1 MTSILFDLVGGN
13 LCLENHQYIRDEQ
26 HRLGVNF
33 SFFSSFSSSSAK
45 IVLRI
50 FLEKNR
56 EEIKHNL
63 SSFSISNHAI
73 IKSLIKVDHLPIP
86 RAFSLINFESF
97 HFSFRVSHY
106 LILRLKRRLI
116 TIIIDVFS
124 HISMLRSGEPIW
136 IRMNNITYY
145 WFEEVLWTR
154 QIRSSA
160 NASQTYWLW
169 FELCS
174 YVLENVC
181 LSEVREVPGLL
192 F

>member
-33 SFFSSFSSSSAK
+33 SFFSSCSSSSAK

-50 FLEKNR
+50 FLEKI
-56 EEIKHNL
+56 EKKWSTIYHLYL
-63 SSFSISNHAI
+63 SWNSYNY
-73 IKSLIKVDHLPIP
+73 KSLIKVDHLPIP
-86 RAFSLINFESF
+86 RTFSFINFKSF

-124 HISMLRSGEPIW
+124 QISILRSGKPIW

-145 WFEEVLWTR
+145 WFIEVLGTIW
-154 QIRSSA
+154 QLFHFCIA
-160 NASQTYWLW
+160 KILFLWLW
-169 FELCS
+169 ILPP
-174 YVLENVC
+174 VI
-181 LSEVREVPGLL
+181 G
-192 F
+192 